1 MISGV
6 AQVIVNGAQKYA
18 VRTQLNPQELAS
30 YGLGIDE
37 VSRAVQQGNDNL
49 PTGTLYGKNQAITV
63 QANGQLTVNQAI
75 TVQANGQL
83 TEAKAYNSLI
93 VAYRNGSPVRLEELG
108 KISNSVEND
117 KVASWFSGTRAIV
130 LSIQRQPGTNTVEVV
145 DAIKKLLPSFRAQ
158 MPAAA
163 N

>member
-18 VRTQLNPQELAS
+18 VRTQLNPQALAS
-30 YGLGIDE
+30 HGLGIDE
-37 VSRAVQQGNDNL
+37 VSRAVQQGNVNL
-49 PTGTLYGKNQAITV
+49 PTGTLYGK
-63 QANGQLTVNQAI
+63 NQAI